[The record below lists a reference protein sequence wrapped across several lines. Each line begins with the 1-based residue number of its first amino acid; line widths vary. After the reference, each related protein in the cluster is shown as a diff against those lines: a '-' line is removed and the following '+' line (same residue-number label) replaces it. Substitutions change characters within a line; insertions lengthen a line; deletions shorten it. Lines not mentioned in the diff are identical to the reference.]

1 MPLPKY
7 KERRA
12 SVCAYLCISIVG
24 KKVLKFRETIAL
36 QLDVFCSVKFAF
48 TPFNKAYILY
58 HTSSEITIDRVIFQL
73 FSGSS
78 LYKNR
83 AAKSHLHIVCTCFA
97 LIMML

>member
-48 TPFNKAYILY
+48 TPFNKAYI
-58 HTSSEITIDRVIFQL
+58 S
-73 FSGSS
+73 
-78 LYKNR
+78 
-83 AAKSHLHIVCTCFA
+83 
-97 LIMML
+97 

>member
-48 TPFNKAYILY
+48 TPFNKAYVLY
-58 HTSSEITIDRVIFQL
+58 HTSSETTIDRVIFN
-73 FSGSS
+73 FSAEAVSIKTERPKSICTLSALALHS
-78 LYKNR
+78 L
-83 AAKSHLHIVCTCFA
+83 
-97 LIMML
+97 